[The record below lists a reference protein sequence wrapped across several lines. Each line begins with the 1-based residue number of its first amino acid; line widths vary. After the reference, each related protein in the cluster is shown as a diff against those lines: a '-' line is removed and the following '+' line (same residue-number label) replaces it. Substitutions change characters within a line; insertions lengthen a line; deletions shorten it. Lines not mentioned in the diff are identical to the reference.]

1 MATTVPK
8 SYQAL
13 NGKMA
18 HLGRHAIVI
27 GASMGGLLAG
37 RALAD
42 YYDEVNLLI
51 AMHCLSHMS
60 LAKAFRRED
69 IRMAFSLGDEK
80 CLISC
85 SRALPRNW

>member
-1 MATTVPK
+1 
-8 SYQAL
+8 
-13 NGKMA
+13 MA

-42 YYDEVNLLI
+42 YYDEVTLVDRDALPLT
-51 AMHCLSHMS
+51 CESR
-60 LAKAFRRED
+60 KGVPQED
-69 IRMAFSLGDEK
+69 IRTAFSLGDEK

-85 SRALPRNW
+85 SRALPRKW